1 MADEVWMLEDAYYSV
16 ISPEGAAS
24 ILWKDA
30 KRAKE
35 AAESLRLTA
44 QDLYDLGVIENII
57 PAADTRE
64 AGMPR
69 LKQALSEAFSRRV
82 ALDTAILLEQRYRKF
97 RGIGGGEA

>member
-1 MADEVWMLEDAYYSV
+1 MSMNQKENTRRDFLKAAGVG
-16 ISPEGAAS
+16 GAALALS
-24 ILWKDA
+24 TLLPA
-30 KRAKE
+30 GLV
-35 AAESLRLTA
+35 S
-44 QDLYDLGVIENII
+44 
-57 PAADTRE
+57 AADTRE